1 MNLSFRQKARSGA
14 VVTVN
19 AWITFENKPVMRLQ
33 DFHNVFKLSQTKKFL
48 VRMELDYPTELN
60 TKRVGKLSHEK
71 ISAYYEGWA
80 TLSDYKLIIESYE
93 RFGYDFIFCYE
104 LTEK

>member
-1 MNLSFRQKARSGA
+1 MNLSFKQSARSGA

-33 DFHNVFKLSQTKKFL
+33 DFHNVFKLSQTRKFL

-60 TKRVGKLSHEK
+60 TKRVGKIRQEK
-71 ISAYYEGWA
+71 ISAYKEMWA
-80 TLSDYKLIIESYE
+80 TLSDYKEIIESYE
-93 RFGYDFIFCYE
+93 KFGYDFIFTYE